1 MPFNKINVLI
11 SILVGE
17 VVTVLYPHTAMEDTE
32 LTLDVNDEVTVIEK
46 GESERWRGR
55 LGDKEGLFPSR
66 CVQLLKPGQ
75 SSSVSMLS

>member
-1 MPFNKINVLI
+1 M
-11 SILVGE
+11 LVGE
-17 VVTVLYPHTAMEDTE
+17 AATVLYPHTAMDDTE
-32 LTLDVNDEVTVIEK
+32 LTLKVNDEVTIIEK
-46 GESERWRGR
+46 GESGKWRGR